1 MSQTLLKVPDAT
13 EVVNGGTDGIAA
25 VIMDLARQVK
35 VVAGEIMIVLK
46 V

>member
-1 MSQTLLKVPDAT
+1 
-13 EVVNGGTDGIAA
+13 VVNGGTDGIAA
-25 VIMDLARQVK
+25 VTMGLARQVK